1 MKGAVL
7 DWITSKLDRIGVT
20 TRFGYKTR
28 YEMADLDDDD
38 LVTKYLLENFA
49 GGSLPV
55 PPDPVSITAG
65 TDDTPMVVAYEGGS
79 STSYTLKR
87 LSDGTFDW
95 NTPVVFDGSQ
105 FTINGDDNGSGKF
118 ADSFIF
124 SIKP

>member
-1 MKGAVL
+1 MKGAIL
-7 DWITSKLDRIGVT
+7 DWITSKLDRIGVA
-20 TRFGYKTR
+20 TRLGYTTR
-28 YEMADLDDDD
+28 YEMGDLDDDD

-49 GGSLPV
+49 GGSLPT

-65 TDDTPMVVAYEGGS
+65 TDDTPMVVAYVGGS

-95 NTPVVFDGSQ
+95 NTGVVFDGSN